1 MSEARYDRAFYER
14 HRRGSG
20 SSAEV
25 VAPLVVEWV
34 RPKSVVDVGCGMGT
48 WAAAFSR
55 RGVGDVV
62 GVDGS
67 PVPADLL
74 QIPAERFQVRDL
86 SKPLDLGRTFDL
98 AVCLEVAEHLPAR
111 FADGLVASLTSLAP
125 VVLFSAAIPG
135 QGGVGHVNEEWPRA
149 WAERFSAAGFAW
161 ADPIRPR
168 IWNDPGVEPWYA
180 QNVLLFHRP
189 GRFQAPAPWDAAGA
203 APDARPAWPLPLVH
217 PHGWLRAKRPPT
229 VGRALS
235 DLRRAL
241 GAAVSRPF
249 RRSPPA

>member
-14 HRRGSG
+14 HRTGSG

-25 VAPLVVEWV
+25 VVGLVHEWV
-34 RPKSVVDVGCGMGT
+34 RPKSVVDVGCGLGT
-48 WAAAFSR
+48 WLAAFRR
-55 RGVGDVV
+55 RGVEDVV

-67 PVPADLL
+67 PVPPDLL
-74 QIPAERFQVRDL
+74 EIPPERFSVRDL
-86 SKPLDLGRTFDL
+86 SSPLALDRSFDL
-98 AVCLEVAEHLPAR
+98 AMCLEVAEHLPASV
-111 FADGLVASLTSLAP
+111 AGTLVSSLTALAP

-168 IWNDPGVEPWYA
+168 IWTDPTVEPWYA
-180 QNVLLFHRP
+180 QNALLFHRP
-189 GRFQAPAPWDAAGA
+189 ERFSKPAPWEADGT
-203 APDARPAWPLPLVH
+203 APASPGAWPLPLVH
-217 PHGWLRAKRPPT
+217 PHGWLRAKKRPT
-229 VGRALS
+229 VSRAFH

-241 GAAVSRPF
+241 GSALARPF
-249 RRSPPA
+249 RRSR

>member
-14 HRRGSG
+14 HKTGSG

-25 VAPLVVEWV
+25 VAPLVAEWV

-48 WAAAFSR
+48 WAAAFRR
-55 RGVGDVV
+55 RGVEDVI

-74 QIPAERFQVRDL
+74 QIPADRFLVRDL

-98 AVCLEVAEHLPAR
+98 AVCLEVAEHLPKEFAR
-111 FADGLVASLTSLAP
+111 TLVASLTALAP

-149 WAERFSAAGFAW
+149 WAERFLAAGFSW

-180 QNVLLFHRP
+180 QNALIFHEKDRFP
-189 GRFQAPAPWDAAGA
+189 GTKPWDAAGA
-203 APDARPAWPLPLVH
+203 ATENGAAWPLPLVH
-217 PHGWLRAKRPPT
+217 PHGWTRAKRPAT

-235 DLRRAL
+235 DLRRAVF
-241 GAAVSRPF
+241 AAVSRPF
-249 RRSPPA
+249 RRSR

>member
-1 MSEARYDRAFYER
+1 M
-14 HRRGSG
+14 
-20 SSAEV
+20 
-25 VAPLVVEWV
+25 PLVLGWV
-34 RPKSVVDVGCGMGT
+34 SPTSVVDVGCGTGT
-48 WAAAFSR
+48 WLAAIRR
-55 RGVGDVV
+55 RGVEDVV

-67 PVPADLL
+67 PVPGDLL
-74 QIPAERFQVRDL
+74 QIPRERFLVRDL

-98 AVCLEVAEHLPAR
+98 ALCLEVAEHLPA
-111 FADGLVASLTSLAP
+111 AAAGTLVASLAALAP

-149 WAERFSAAGFAW
+149 WAERFAAAGYSW

-168 IWNDPGVEPWYA
+168 IWDDPGVEHWYA
-180 QNVLLFHRP
+180 QNALLFHRP
-189 GRFQAPAPWDAAGA
+189 GRFGAPPPWQPAGA
-203 APDARPAWPLPLVH
+203 APGGGVAWPLPLVH

-241 GAAVSRPF
+241 GRPF
-249 RRSPPA
+249 RRSP

>member
-1 MSEARYDRAFYER
+1 VSEARYDRAFHEL
-14 HRRGSG
+14 HRSGSG

-25 VAPLVVEWV
+25 VVPLVVEWV
-34 RPKSVVDVGCGMGT
+34 RPRSVVDVGCGTGT
-48 WAAAFSR
+48 WLAAFRR
-55 RGVGDVV
+55 RGVEDMI

-67 PVPADLL
+67 AVPCDLL
-74 QIPAERFQVRDL
+74 QIPADRFLVRDL

-98 AVCLEVAEHLPAR
+98 ALCLEVGEHLPA
-111 FADGLVASLTSLAP
+111 ASAPTLVASLAALAP

-149 WAERFSAAGFAW
+149 WAERFRAAGFAW

-180 QNVLLFHRP
+180 QNALLFHRI
-189 GRFQAPAPWDAAGA
+189 GRFPAPAPWDAAGA
-203 APDARPAWPLPLVH
+203 APADGAWPLPLVH
-217 PHGWLRAKRPPT
+217 PHGWLRAKRRPT
-229 VGRALS
+229 VSRAFH

-241 GAAVSRPF
+241 YAALTRPF
-249 RRSPPA
+249 RRSC